1 MKKRMTL
8 ACILLAAIPALANAQ
23 GTANDMETDFGSR
36 FSATL
41 DKKISKGFH
50 WFAEG
55 EIRTSDN
62 FTDLGRY
69 QAGTG
74 LTYKISPNFKIGAG
88 YLFINKK
95 NSSDIWKPRH
105 RFYGDA
111 SVGFNSGNWRFSVKE
126 RLQYTHREVG
136 NPYQSNPNSLT
147 LKSRLKV
154 SYKASSALTPY
165 GYIEFRNVLNDPA
178 CSATWNTA
186 NQSYSDYSFEGY
198 NDAYLNRVRGS
209 LGVDWKLDKR
219 NSIDFYLLGDYCYD
233 KNIDTNAE
241 GTKLKS
247 LTYDRTFKGW
257 LGIGYKFSF

>member
-1 MKKRMTL
+1 MS
-8 ACILLAAIPALANAQ
+8 
-23 GTANDMETDFGSR
+23 F
-36 FSATL
+36 
-41 DKKISKGFH
+41 
-50 WFAEG
+50 
-55 EIRTSDN
+55 
-62 FTDLGRY
+62 
-69 QAGTG
+69 
-74 LTYKISPNFKIGAG
+74 
-88 YLFINKK
+88 
-95 NSSDIWKPRH
+95 
-105 RFYGDA
+105 
-111 SVGFNSGNWRFSVKE
+111 
-126 RLQYTHREVG
+126 
-136 NPYQSNPNSLT
+136 
-147 LKSRLKV
+147 
-154 SYKASSALTPY
+154 KASSALTPY